1 MLFIV
6 NRWNVAD
13 RILYS
18 WMLCVCSGCCWLV
31 ILYLSVYPSLLF
43 YVSIL
48 PWNRNTV
55 YIECGFITAPRPKQL
70 HSYALIVP
78 ICGTNIIGNI
88 RFRIRLCERLWH
100 AYCCCYLCYLR
111 ASARQ
116 YMTLNGLS
124 KWNFPSTFLAVICWL
139 LLLRRRYMYANG
151 SVLICQ
157 DIICYI
163 YYIWF
168 IKFMVY
174 KSNARIF
181 IQFLMCTQKV
191 VHHTFYSSFSILFF
205 VYLLMIESHFFCI
218 LFFSRFHTSIDKQVF
233 PPSETVQKSH
243 LISLFRMLMAFSLVI
258 ITCVP
263 FSIIHIC

>member
-55 YIECGFITAPRPKQL
+55 YIECGVITAPRPKQL

-100 AYCCCYLCYLR
+100 AYCCCYLCYSC

-116 YMTLNGLS
+116 YMTINGLS

-139 LLLRRRYMYANG
+139 LLLSRRYMYAPW
-151 SVLICQ
+151 I
-157 DIICYI
+157 
-163 YYIWF
+163 
-168 IKFMVY
+168 
-174 KSNARIF
+174 R
-181 IQFLMCTQKV
+181 
-191 VHHTFYSSFSILFF
+191 FYLPR
-205 VYLLMIESHFFCI
+205 YNLLH
-218 LFFSRFHTSIDKQVF
+218 LL
-233 PPSETVQKSH
+233 H
-243 LISLFRMLMAFSLVI
+243 LIHQNSWFTNQMPEFSFNFDVYSKGCSPHFLFIFLYSFLLFIS
-258 ITCVP
+258 
-263 FSIIHIC
+263 

>member
-1 MLFIV
+1 MESKHSLHRMWSHYGPETETIAFI
-6 NRWNVAD
+6 
-13 RILYS
+13 
-18 WMLCVCSGCCWLV
+18 
-31 ILYLSVYPSLLF
+31 
-43 YVSIL
+43 
-48 PWNRNTV
+48 
-55 YIECGFITAPRPKQL
+55 
-70 HSYALIVP
+70 YALIVP

-100 AYCCCYLCYLR
+100 AYCCCYLCYSR

-151 SVLICQ
+151 SVSICQ

-163 YYIWF
+163 YYKFDSSNSWF
-168 IKFMVY
+168 TNQMPEFSFNFDVY
-174 KSNARIF
+174 
-181 IQFLMCTQKV
+181 TQKV
-191 VHHTFYSSFSILFF
+191 VHHTFYSSFSILFV
-205 VYLLMIESHFFCI
+205 VYLLMIESYIFFCI
-218 LFFSRFHTSIDKQVF
+218 LLFLTFHVSIDKQVF
-233 PPSETVQKSH
+233 PSSETVQISH
-243 LISLFRMLMAFSLVI
+243 LISLFRMLMTFSLVI

>member
-1 MLFIV
+1 MRLF
-6 NRWNVAD
+6 WLLLAG
-13 RILYS
+13 YS
-18 WMLCVCSGCCWLV
+18 
-31 ILYLSVYPSLLF
+31 
-43 YVSIL
+43 VSICL
-48 PWNRNTV
+48 SLSLSLVLCFHFTV
-55 YIECGFITAPRPKQL
+55 ESKHSLHRMWSHYGPETETIAFI
-70 HSYALIVP
+70 YALIVP

-100 AYCCCYLCYLR
+100 AYCCCYLCYSR

-124 KWNFPSTFLAVICWL
+124 KWNFPSTFLAVICLL

-151 SVLICQ
+151 SVSICQ

-181 IQFLMCTQKV
+181 IQFWCVYTKGCSPHFL
-191 VHHTFYSSFSILFF
+191 FIFLYSFRCLSLNDWIIYFF
-205 VYLLMIESHFFCI
+205 LYFI
-218 LFFSRFHTSIDKQVF
+218 VF
-233 PPSETVQKSH
+233 NIPHEH
-243 LISLFRMLMAFSLVI
+243 W
-258 ITCVP
+258 
-263 FSIIHIC
+263 